1 MEKFRELGLD
11 GEILKG
17 IADLGFETPSPVQ
30 EKAIPVILG
39 EENDLVVLAQTG
51 TGKTAAFGLPLL
63 QKINPEWNSVQ
74 VLVLSPTRELCMQIG
89 SDLKNY
95 SKYLPDIRVTCVYG
109 GTDIRRQMKEL
120 QKGVHVVVATPGRL
134 VDLLNRKAL
143 NIETVFAVV
152 LDEADEMLNMGFQ
165 EDLDFILSNTPKDK
179 NTYLFSATM
188 PKEVERIARNYLV
201 NQKEISVGKKNQGA
215 DTVSHQYYMVRAK
228 DCYETLRRIVD
239 CAPSMYAIIFTRTK
253 NDAQDIAKHLQR
265 DGIDCDALH
274 GDLSQAQRDNVMN
287 AFRAKRLKVLVATD
301 VAARGLDVDC
311 LTHVI
316 NYNLP
321 EDVESYTHRSGRT
334 GRAGKEGISIAIIH
348 SKEKGKLRRIEG
360 ILKKKFEY
368 KQVPV
373 GEEICRAQLMF
384 YADKILASED
394 QEDIDR
400 YAPEVYE
407 KFAELSKEELIQHL
421 VSYEFGKLLKK
432 YKNTADLNISEDD
445 RGGRSERGE
454 RGDRGD
460 RRDRRGRG
468 EETVYSTFMLNVGR
482 EDGLTPRDL
491 MGLINKYSRRRGIG
505 VGGIRIFDTDT
516 KFEIDEESASDFAV
530 DFSKVL
536 FNGIP
541 LEIKAIPTRD
551 KGRRRDDRSRGEFSG
566 RRERRDRDKKDHRG
580 GGRREEKSGG
590 KRRGRPGSDP
600 KKPRNFNRSSS
611 RG

>member
-1 MEKFRELGLD
+1 M
-11 GEILKG
+11 
-17 IADLGFETPSPVQ
+17 
-30 EKAIPVILG
+30 
-39 EENDLVVLAQTG
+39 
-51 TGKTAAFGLPLL
+51 
-63 QKINPEWNSVQ
+63 
-74 VLVLSPTRELCMQIG
+74 
-89 SDLKNY
+89 
-95 SKYLPDIRVTCVYG
+95 
-109 GTDIRRQMKEL
+109 
-120 QKGVHVVVATPGRL
+120 ATPGRL

-239 CAPSMYAIIFTRTK
+239 CSPSMYAIIFTRTK

-373 GEEICRAQLMF
+373 GEEICRAQLAF

-394 QEDIDR
+394 QEDMDL
-400 YAPEVYE
+400 YAPDVYE
-407 KFAELSKEELIQHL
+407 KFAELTKEELIQHL

-551 KGRRRDDRSRGEFSG
+551 NGRRRDDRSRGGFSG
-566 RRERRDRDKKDHRG
+566 RRERRDRDKRDSRG

>member
-1 MEKFRELGLD
+1 M
-11 GEILKG
+11 
-17 IADLGFETPSPVQ
+17 
-30 EKAIPVILG
+30 
-39 EENDLVVLAQTG
+39 
-51 TGKTAAFGLPLL
+51 
-63 QKINPEWNSVQ
+63 
-74 VLVLSPTRELCMQIG
+74 
-89 SDLKNY
+89 
-95 SKYLPDIRVTCVYG
+95 
-109 GTDIRRQMKEL
+109 
-120 QKGVHVVVATPGRL
+120 
-134 VDLLNRKAL
+134 
-143 NIETVFAVV
+143 
-152 LDEADEMLNMGFQ
+152 
-165 EDLDFILSNTPKDK
+165 
-179 NTYLFSATM
+179 
-188 PKEVERIARNYLV
+188 
-201 NQKEISVGKKNQGA
+201 
-215 DTVSHQYYMVRAK
+215 
-228 DCYETLRRIVD
+228 
-239 CAPSMYAIIFTRTK
+239 
-253 NDAQDIAKHLQR
+253 
-265 DGIDCDALH
+265 
-274 GDLSQAQRDNVMN
+274 
-287 AFRAKRLKVLVATD
+287 
-301 VAARGLDVDC
+301 
-311 LTHVI
+311 
-316 NYNLP
+316 
-321 EDVESYTHRSGRT
+321 
-334 GRAGKEGISIAIIH
+334 
-348 SKEKGKLRRIEG
+348 
-360 ILKKKFEY
+360 KKKFEY

-432 YKNTADLNISEDD
+432 YKNTADLNISDDD
-445 RGGRSERGE
+445 RGGRSE

-468 EETVYSTFMLNVGR
+468 EETAYSTFMLNVGR

-516 KFEIDEESASDFAV
+516 KFEIDEESAPDFAV

>member
-74 VLVLSPTRELCMQIG
+74 ILVLSPTRELCMQIG
-89 SDLKNY
+89 SDLKKY

-373 GEEICRAQLMF
+373 GEEICRAQLAF

-394 QEDIDR
+394 QEDMDL
-400 YAPEVYE
+400 YAPDVYE
-407 KFAELSKEELIQHL
+407 KFAELTKEELIQHL

-468 EETVYSTFMLNVGR
+468 EETVYSTIMLNVGR

-551 KGRRRDDRSRGEFSG
+551 NGRRRDDRGRGEFSG
-566 RRERRDRDKKDHRG
+566 RRERRDRDKRDSRG

>member
-1 MEKFRELGLD
+1 MLYSELQCSDAIHKAVERMGFAEMT
-11 GEILKG
+11 EI
-17 IADLGFETPSPVQ
+17 Q
-30 EKAIPVILG
+30 EKTIPVMMAGYDVI
-39 EENDLVVLAQTG
+39 AKAPTG
-51 TGKTAAFGLPLL
+51 TGKTCAFGIPVAEHILPENKYP
-63 QKINPEWNSVQ
+63 QAVIMA
-74 VLVLSPTRELCMQIG
+74 PTRELAQQIAQE
-89 SDLKNY
+89 LEELTY
-95 SKYLPDIRVTCVYG
+95 FMPEVQVACVYG
-109 GTDIRRQMKEL
+109 GANMEKQAKRLAEGCQI
-120 QKGVHVVVATPGRL
+120 VVATPGRL
-134 VDLLNRKAL
+134 MDHYKHHSIDISHVTQ
-143 NIETVFAVV
+143 IV

-239 CAPSMYAIIFTRTK
+239 CSPSMYAIIFTRTK

-432 YKNTADLNISEDD
+432 YKNTADLNISDDD
-445 RGGRSERGE
+445 RGGRSE

-468 EETVYSTFMLNVGR
+468 EETAYSTFMLNVGR

-505 VGGIRIFDTDT
+505 VGGIRIFDSDT
-516 KFEIDEESASDFAV
+516 KFEIDEESAPDFAV